1 MFLPFSFLTAI
12 FAEHPMLR
20 AVALPIVPVIG
31 VENFSLARLA
41 AHHAQARPA
50 GNLMAFTRFFT
61 AVLAESPMLRFI
73 GLRVRPIEIVYYYA
87 CSFRAAL
94 PARPRRTGNVV
105 LLA

>member
-1 MFLPFSFLTAI
+1 MLLPFSFLTAI

-31 VENFSLARLA
+31 VGNFSLACLA
-41 AHHAQARPA
+41 AHLAQTRLT

-73 GLRVRPIEIVYYYA
+73 GLQ
-87 CSFRAAL
+87 L
-94 PARPRRTGNVV
+94 
-105 LLA
+105 